1 MRHLAWI
8 LVLLAGLAR
17 ADGSALEAAVDAH
30 RRGEVES
37 ARQAL
42 EALSRQGLPAAD
54 WNLGV
59 IALDAGRPADAARH
73 MRRAAEAGFVTAMFG
88 LGRLHETG
96 RLGRPDLPEALRW
109 YGLAA
114 EAGSVDGM
122 VELATGYYLGRG
134 LPRDR
139 AAAARWYRE
148 AAKGGDVGAQ
158 YLIAA
163 MYETGDGVDL
173 DLRLARYWYD
183 VAAKNGD
190 EAAPDKV
197 KELDRK
203 ARAAAPAA

>member
-1 MRHLAWI
+1 MKFAWMF
-8 LVLLAGLAR
+8 LVLAGLAR
-17 ADGSALEAAVDAH
+17 ADESALEAAVAAH
-30 RRGEVES
+30 QRGEVET
-37 ARQAL
+37 ARAAL
-42 EALSRQGLPAAD
+42 ETLARQGLPAAH

-59 IALDAGRPADAARH
+59 IALDAGRPEAAARH

-88 LGRLHETG
+88 LAKLYETG
-96 RLGRPDLPEALRW
+96 RLGAPDLPQALRW
-109 YGLAA
+109 FAAAA

-122 VELATGYYLGRG
+122 VELATGFYLGRG
-134 LPRDR
+134 VPRDR

-163 MYETGDGVDL
+163 MYETGDGVAR

-197 KELDRK
+197 RELDAK
-203 ARAAAPAA
+203 AQAHAS

>member
-1 MRHLAWI
+1 MKTFAWI
-8 LVLLAGLAR
+8 AVLFAATAW
-17 ADGSALEAAVDAH
+17 ADESALEAAVQAH
-30 RRGEVES
+30 RRGEVET
-37 ARQAL
+37 ARTAL
-42 EALSRQGLPAAD
+42 EALARQGIPAAH

-59 IALDAGRPADAARH
+59 IALDAGRPQEAARH
-73 MRRAAEAGFVTAMFG
+73 MRRAAEGGFVTAMFG
-88 LGRLHETG
+88 LGQLHETG

-109 YGLAA
+109 YGRAA
-114 EAGSVDGM
+114 AAGSVDAM

-158 YLIAA
+158 YLIAS
-163 MYETGDGVDL
+163 MYETGDGVER

-197 KELDRK
+197 RELDAK
-203 ARAAAPAA
+203 AQPS